1 MECCIKN
8 NIVICLK
15 EAKFSSSKQPLA
27 EIDADDPVK
36 CLVKE
41 LNNLREIDLNVVQE
55 EVPKSHYLN

>member
-1 MECCIKN
+1 MECCFKN

-27 EIDADDPVK
+27 KIDADDPVK
-36 CLVKE
+36 WLVKE